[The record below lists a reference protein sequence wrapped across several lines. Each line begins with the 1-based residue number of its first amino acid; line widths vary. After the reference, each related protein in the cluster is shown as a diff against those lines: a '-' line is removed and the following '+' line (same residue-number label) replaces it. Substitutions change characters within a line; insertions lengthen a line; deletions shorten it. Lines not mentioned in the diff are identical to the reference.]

1 MIVAKIVGRV
11 VQEDCNW
18 CLAMPS
24 KTMESP
30 VLQLDLMKLKRVDTP
45 LWGYV
50 LASDLDAAQR
60 FEDDDQQHDG

>member
-1 MIVAKIVGRV
+1 
-11 VQEDCNW
+11 
-18 CLAMPS
+18 MPS